1 MLFLILAAVIG
12 LYFAIRY
19 LLLKHALGELN
30 RELTDI
36 RQDIGRNQI
45 LHLPVPDRELERLTE
60 SINSTLEEV
69 RRERVDYGRREKEFQ
84 RQIENISHDL
94 RTPLTVI
101 LGYLKWNRRVQEE
114 WTPEKY
120 SARMG
125 ESLETIERN
134 ARKMERL
141 VAQFYEYSH
150 LNALENRFELQEVD
164 VGRILR
170 ESLADNS
177 LILEKA
183 CLQVRCELPEC
194 AVAVWG
200 NAEGLE
206 RIFTNLFQNAGR
218 YARSFLHIYMER
230 EAGQVRIFFANDT
243 ENLKDEEVSELFERF
258 YKKDWSRGRSGAGLG
273 LTIARTL
280 AIKMGGS
287 LTAEAEAMEA
297 CGDSGRDEATAGN
310 GKTFLRFTLTLKL
323 T

>member
-1 MLFLILAAVIG
+1 MLILILAAVIG

-36 RQDIGRNQI
+36 RHDIGRNQI

-69 RRERVDYGRREKEFQ
+69 RRERVDYEKREKEFQ
-84 RQIENISHDL
+84 KQIENISHDL

-101 LGYLKWNRRVQEE
+101 LGYLKWNRRFREDWE
-114 WTPEKY
+114 HSE
-120 SARMG
+120 RME

-150 LNALENRFELQEVD
+150 LNVLENKFELQEVD
-164 VGRILR
+164 AGRILR

-183 CLQVRCELPEC
+183 CLKVKCELPEC

-206 RIFTNLFQNAGR
+206 RIFSNLFQNAGR
-218 YARSFLHIYMER
+218 YACSFLHIYMEK
-230 EAGQVRIFFANDT
+230 EAGWARIFFANDT
-243 ENLKDEEVSELFERF
+243 ENLKAEGVSELFERF
-258 YKKDWSRGRSGAGLG
+258 YKKDRSRSRDGSGLG

-280 AIKMGGS
+280 AERMEGR
-287 LTAEAEAMEA
+287 LTAEAEAMEVFEE
-297 CGDSGRDEATAGN
+297 SGGDEATAGN
-310 GKTFLRFTLTLKL
+310 RKTFLRFILTLRL